1 MKKLF
6 LLILVSLLV
15 SPLMVN
21 ADETYYINNGK
32 TTITAEEYLKLQ
44 NLGFEAKEIYGMPE
58 EEFNKN
64 KNLTGE
70 IVKKTTLDLSEFPQ
84 LSLNP
89 DESIGGGIATPY
101 NYGYAETEYKKMTVY
116 IININNN
123 HYRYKVT
130 LDWKLIPSKRSWDII
145 ALGHEDSVY
154 VAISTTFSQEW
165 CKKDG
170 CYSSLSGNYHSYD
183 DVEMVTFKLPSGT
196 LTSLNSYMYYEVLR
210 VDPSKVLERI
220 TTIGDYAHAT
230 STLSSAPSKS
240 DIQFFDEI
248 WLQNHAVYYDDIQAL
263 DISQLVN
270 WGA

>member
-89 DESIGGGIATPY
+89 DESLGGEIISPQNSA
-101 NYGYAETEYKKMTVY
+101 YAQTEYKRMSVY
-116 IININNN
+116 IINVNDN
-123 HYRYKVT
+123 HYRYKIT
-130 LDWKLIPSKRSWDII
+130 LDWIRMPSKRSWDIL
-145 ALGHEDSVY
+145 ALGYENTVKI
-154 VAISTTFSQEW
+154 AIPTSFSQEW

-170 CYSSLSGNYHSYD
+170 CYTSLSGNYYSYD
-183 DVEMVTFKLPSGT
+183 DVEMVSFKLPSGT
-196 LTSLNSYMYYEVLR
+196 LTSLNSYMLYDVLR
-210 VDPSKVLERI
+210 VDSTKVLESI

-230 STLSSAPSKS
+230 STLSNSLSKS
-240 DIQFFDEI
+240 DIQFYDEI
-248 WLQNHAVYYDDIQAL
+248 WLTNHAVYYDDIQAINL
-263 DISQLVN
+263 SQTVN